1 MTSQGRP
8 YARFDRALRGRDA
21 AAVRIAARE
30 CENLSVT
37 DALRIVL
44 MHADVGDPM
53 YSRLAARWVTMA
65 ARDAGAGLEFVD
77 GAVSALLDLG
87 QDVEAGCQALAEF
100 AMRFERRDV
109 TDALR
114 RHEADRARRV
124 RPLA

>member
-1 MTSQGRP
+1 M
-8 YARFDRALRGRDA
+8 
-21 AAVRIAARE
+21 AARE
-30 CENLSVT
+30 CQNLSVT

-53 YSRLAARWVTMA
+53 YSRLATRWVTMA

-77 GAVSALLDLG
+77 AAVSALLDLG
-87 QDVEAGCQALAEF
+87 HDVEAGCQALAEF

-114 RHEADRARRV
+114 RHEADRARRL